1 MSLGYL
7 ILSLAAR
14 TLVGPKNVDQA
25 LLLMQQ
31 HFSPDLQHVVTTLL
45 TGKSA
50 ASQICHMMSE
60 RIHDEYDSALA
71 AGDALHSHLRN
82 EYDNG
87 RMLRLLIKLG
97 FMNERP
103 EYAHAPQWS
112 ETGDRY
118 VLKLFRDYVFHQ
130 VRNEHYLVVSSF
142 LSRNASVIMRP
153 PPLSCCSQKHL
164 IDHFVSSI

>member
-1 MSLGYL
+1 M
-7 ILSLAAR
+7 
-14 TLVGPKNVDQA
+14 GPKNVDQA
-25 LLLMQQ
+25 LLLLQQ

-130 VRNEHYLVVSSF
+130 VADE
-142 LSRNASVIMRP
+142 
-153 PPLSCCSQKHL
+153 
-164 IDHFVSSI
+164 